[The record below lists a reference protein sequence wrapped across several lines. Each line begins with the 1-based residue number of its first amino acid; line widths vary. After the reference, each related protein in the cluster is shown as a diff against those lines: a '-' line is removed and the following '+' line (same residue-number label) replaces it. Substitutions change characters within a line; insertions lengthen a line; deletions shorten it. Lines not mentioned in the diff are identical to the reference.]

1 MRKLR
6 AVLAVALGAAAV
18 TVVPL
23 SAGAA
28 VPLADTHVTKNLA
41 AVGAS
46 ARLVPLDN
54 AAPDDGVYNSD
65 LAFWGDTAV
74 QGSYGGIRLVDIS
87 DPTDPEEIVNW
98 MQCTSATNTVGNQG
112 DVIVYRDLVFR
123 SWNSATPAP
132 QVNGQNIP
140 TTDPARY
147 TTPGAFCGDWPMF
160 REPAVPAGCT
170 PASACTLPERGQE
183 GVHVID
189 ISDPENPD
197 VIAFVDT
204 PCGSHTAT
212 GVPDLANNRFLIY
225 SSPSANTTFGSP
237 DPPTMPISCRGVDII
252 EVPLDAPE
260 DAFYLRFLPTGA
272 PGTPVDDHHAFHD
285 FGVIL
290 GDVNKLGCAGAD
302 SLSIFSVD
310 PADGAS
316 LEMPMFMHHTEF
328 PGVSI
333 GHSAAFT
340 PDGKYAIFGWEP
352 GGGTQARCQATS
364 ALVDRTL
371 YFVEVETGAVAGTF
385 IHPRPQNNV
394 ENCTWH
400 NYNVVPTDA
409 GYFLVSG
416 NYQSGTSIV
425 DFTDVANAKEIAY
438 ADPAPLVDPNPP
450 VGIESGG
457 AWSSYWYNG
466 YIYESDMVR
475 GIIVWG
481 RQSNDD
487 FRAGQADEKAAFQAQ
502 RAAAQTA
509 FDQQQAAAKAAADLV
524 FTQRRIACTGLSDRV
539 ARAACLAQL
548 RADEVAFRVQQQ
560 AEAAAF
566 KAQQQAARV
575 AFENKQAA
583 DKRDFQRVAV
593 ALSGARLPYLNPQ
606 TQEVTFD

>member
-1 MRKLR
+1 
-6 AVLAVALGAAAV
+6 
-18 TVVPL
+18 
-23 SAGAA
+23 
-28 VPLADTHVTKNLA
+28 VTKNLA
-41 AVGAS
+41 AVGGS
-46 ARLVPLDN
+46 ERLVPLVN
-54 AAPDDGVYNSD
+54 STPGAGVYNSD

-74 QGSYGGIRLVDIS
+74 QGSYGGFRLVDIS
-87 DPTDPEEIVNW
+87 DPSDPEEIVNW
-98 MQCTSATNTVGNQG
+98 LQCASPTNTVGNQG
-112 DVIVYRDLVFR
+112 DIIVWENLVFR
-123 SWNSATPAP
+123 SWNSATPVP
-132 QVNGQNIP
+132 QVGGVSLPRSN
-140 TTDPARY
+140 PARF

-160 REPAVPAGCT
+160 REQEVPVGCDT
-170 PASACTLPERGQE
+170 PPNTTANCTLPERGQE

-189 ISDPENPD
+189 VSDPQNPD

-237 DPPTMPISCRGVDII
+237 DPPTMPLSCRGVDII

-260 DAFYLRFLPTGA
+260 DAFYLKFLPTGA
-272 PGTPVDDHHAFHD
+272 PGTPAADHHACHD

-290 GDVNKLGCAGAD
+290 GDVNKLGCAGSD
-302 SLSIFSVD
+302 SLSIFTVD

-316 LEMPMFMHHTEF
+316 LDNPMFMHHTEF
-328 PGVSI
+328 AGVDI

-352 GGGTQARCQATS
+352 GGGTQARCTATRP
-364 ALVDRTL
+364 VVERTIW
-371 YFVEVETGAVAGTF
+371 FVEVETGEVKGSF
-385 IHPRPQNNV
+385 VQPKPQGV
-394 ENCTWH
+394 TENCTWH

-416 NYQSGTSIV
+416 NYQMGTSIV

-438 ADPAPLVDPNPP
+438 ADPIPLVNPANP
-450 VGIESGG
+450 AAIESGG
-457 AWSSYWYNG
+457 AWSTYWYNG
-466 YIYESDMVR
+466 YLYESDMVR

-502 RAAAQTA
+502 RAAAQAA
-509 FDQQQAAAKAAADLV
+509 FDQQQAAAKAAADLL

-548 RADEVAFRVQQQ
+548 RADEVAFRMQQQ

-566 KAQQQAARV
+566 KAQKQAARV
-575 AFENKQAA
+575 AFEAKQAA
-583 DKRDFQRVAV
+583 DKADFQRVAV